1 MSKFSLELIEEYPY
15 QVYGI
20 AASAQDY
27 RLCWHLNK
35 ELGLKFTRQSAVQI
49 INKRKESVNHE
60 FFLYE
65 DQDSATH
72 YRLVQ
77 NKRTGSLF
85 LPEINQADYLLVI
98 DESPVVDYDY
108 LVNKIKAI
116 RPVLMVF
123 AINLDTL
130 KNKQNLLLTA

>member
-15 QVYGI
+15 EVYGI
-20 AASAQDY
+20 TAIAQDY

-35 ELGLKFTRQSAVQI
+35 ELGLKFTRQEAIQI

-60 FFLYE
+60 FFVYE
-65 DQDSATH
+65 DQDTLTQ

-77 NKRTGSLF
+77 NKRTGSTF
-85 LPEINQADYLLVI
+85 LPEVSHADYLLVI
-98 DESPVVDYDY
+98 DESPVVDYD
-108 LVNKIKAI
+108 LLIKKIKNI
-116 RPVLMVF
+116 RPVLMIF
-123 AINLDTL
+123 PINLDAL

>member
-35 ELGLKFTRQSAVQI
+35 ELGLKFTRQKAISVY
-49 INKRKESVNHE
+49 NKRKESINHE
-60 FFLYE
+60 VFIYE
-65 DQDSATH
+65 DEDAVAK
-72 YRLVQ
+72 YRLIQ

-85 LPEINQADYLLVI
+85 LPEVNEADYLLVI
-98 DESPVVDYDY
+98 DESPVLDYDS
-108 LVNKIKAI
+108 LVIKIKNI

-123 AINLDTL
+123 PIDLDAL

>member
-20 AASAQDY
+20 SASAQDY

-35 ELGLKFTRQSAVQI
+35 ELGLKFTRQKAISVY
-49 INKRKESVNHE
+49 NKRKESINHE
-60 FFLYE
+60 VFIYE
-65 DQDSATH
+65 DEDTVTKF
-72 YRLVQ
+72 RLIQ

-85 LPEINQADYLLVI
+85 LPEVTEADYLLVI
-98 DESPVVDYDY
+98 DESPVLDYDS
-108 LVNKIKAI
+108 LVIKIKNI

-123 AINLDTL
+123 SINLDAL